1 MIKPGQDNGVYEL
14 VCLPT
19 DKWEREDIY
28 VGMYYPCKF
37 LEDDYVSV
45 EFIPNRAWRYFNKQD
60 FFEYFK
66 KVIKDDV
73 INKKEEYE

>member
-1 MIKPGQDNGVYEL
+1 MYSRLFLFL
-14 VCLPT
+14 VGKIT
-19 DKWEREDIY
+19 
-28 VGMYYPCKF
+28 F
-37 LEDDYVSV
+37 QLEKSLETRV
-45 EFIPNRAWRYFNKQD
+45 EIEPNRAWRYYKKQD